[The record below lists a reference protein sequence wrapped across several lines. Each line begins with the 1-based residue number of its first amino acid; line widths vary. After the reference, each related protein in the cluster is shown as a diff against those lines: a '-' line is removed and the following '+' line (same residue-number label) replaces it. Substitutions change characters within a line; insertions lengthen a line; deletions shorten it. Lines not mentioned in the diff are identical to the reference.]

1 MSENASPQIPLRLL
15 LKVDG
20 IACAVRDGKKIVAA
34 LQTLPGVRSATLL
47 FPTRCIALHS
57 DGSPDLSSFESSAL
71 KCIQLLGYAA
81 AARAPT
87 WSAVSLLQ
95 VNCVTAA
102 RPLQALLHNH
112 PAIISARLD
121 FPARRVYVLSDGDSS
136 AAVAAAAGAGWW
148 RRGACVVCPEA
159 RSPLRRL
166 CLPRV

>member
-1 MSENASPQIPLRLL
+1 MSENVSPQVPLRLL
-15 LKVDG
+15 LKVEG

-34 LQTLPGVRSATLL
+34 LQTLPGVLSATLL
-47 FPTRCIALHS
+47 FPSRCIVLQS

-87 WSAVSLLQ
+87 WSAVSLSQ

-102 RPLQALLHNH
+102 RPLAALLHNH
-112 PAIISARLD
+112 PAVIAARLD

-136 AAVAAAAGAGWW
+136 AAVAAAARAGWG
-148 RRGACVVCPEA
+148 RRGACVA
-159 RSPLRRL
+159 LQRSPPRRL
-166 CLPRV
+166 CLPRE